1 MNLGPWGYHLNEHLK
16 EFKPKMYA
24 ELKRM
29 GKLESHLKAEEARI
43 GVKQGQLL
51 DDGLHAD
58 QISELL
64 RDDLYPAAEN
74 PNSL

>member
-29 GKLESHLKAEEARI
+29 GKLESHLKTEESRI
-43 GVKQGQLL
+43 AVKHSQLL
-51 DDGLHAD
+51 DDGLHED

-64 RDDLYPAAEN
+64 MEDLYPAGEN